1 MNPPEAVPET
11 TATAETAATTGPS
24 TGPRSGTRS
33 GTSPG
38 PGSGASPCPGSGP
51 GIVRAGQFT
60 RHAALA
66 FVAGVLMGA
75 VYWALSVP
83 SPAPPLLG
91 LTGLAGIVAG
101 ERIVTAVRNRPSRRR
116 PASSE
121 ADSPGPR
128 PAPSSATSQE
138 PPHDRA

>member
-1 MNPPEAVPET
+1 MNAPESVPET
-11 TATAETAATTGPS
+11 TATAATAATTGPS
-24 TGPRSGTRS
+24 TGPRSG
-33 GTSPG
+33 
-38 PGSGASPCPGSGP
+38 PGSGP
-51 GIVRAGQFT
+51 RIVRAGQFT

-66 FVAGVLMGA
+66 LVAGALMGA

-116 PASSE
+116 PAPSE
-121 ADSPGPR
+121 ADSPGPGS
-128 PAPSSATSQE
+128 APSSATSQE
-138 PPHDRA
+138 PPHDRP

>member
-1 MNPPEAVPET
+1 MNPPETVPET

-24 TGPRSGTRS
+24 TGPRSGTR
-33 GTSPG
+33 
-38 PGSGASPCPGSGP
+38 SGASPCPGSGP

-101 ERIVTAVRNRPSRRR
+101 ERIVAAVRNRPSRRR
-116 PASSE
+116 PAPSE
-121 ADSPGPR
+121 ADSPGPG

>member
-1 MNPPEAVPET
+1 MNTPESVPET
-11 TATAETAATTGPS
+11 TATAATAATTGPS
-24 TGPRSGTRS
+24 TGPRSGPRS
-33 GTSPG
+33 G
-38 PGSGASPCPGSGP
+38 PGSGP
-51 GIVRAGQFT
+51 GSGPRILRAGQFT

-66 FVAGVLMGA
+66 FVAGALMGA

-116 PASSE
+116 PAPSE
-121 ADSPGPR
+121 ADSPGPGS
-128 PAPSSATSQE
+128 APSSATSQE
-138 PPHDRA
+138 PPS

>member
-1 MNPPEAVPET
+1 MNAPKAVPRAVPET
-11 TATAETAATTGPS
+11 APRTA
-24 TGPRSGTRS
+24 PRFVLRF
-33 GTSPG
+33 
-38 PGSGASPCPGSGP
+38 
-51 GIVRAGQFT
+51 VRAGHFT

-66 FVAGVLMGA
+66 LVAGALMGA

-116 PASSE
+116 PVSCA
-121 ADSPGPR
+121 ADS
-128 PAPSSATSQE
+128 SAASPTTSQE
-138 PPHDRA
+138 PTHDSP